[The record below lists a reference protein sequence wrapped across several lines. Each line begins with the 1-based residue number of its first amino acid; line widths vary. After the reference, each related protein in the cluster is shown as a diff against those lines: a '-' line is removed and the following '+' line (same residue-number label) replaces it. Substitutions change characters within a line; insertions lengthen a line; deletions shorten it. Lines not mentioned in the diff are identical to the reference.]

1 MPLWPPQFV
10 FAVCQHGAEAP
21 LKADVARR
29 WPQWRPAFSRPGY
42 VTFKL
47 PQPGENLEHSPNP
60 SALART
66 TGWSLGRVSRDTLAE
81 AVETVWTDD
90 TVQTFLAACRL
101 ADIHVWQRDR
111 ALPGVDGFEPGPTPL
126 SDEVRAA
133 MGAAAPGDLA
143 ERLSSPNPTSQNQW
157 VLDIAL
163 VEPNAWW
170 LGAHF
175 TTSRVSRWPGGAPE
189 MKTPAEVVGR
199 PYYKMV
205 EALLWSALP
214 ISRGDEIV
222 ELGCAPGA
230 AAQALLERG
239 YYVIGIDP
247 AEVAPVVAKHPH
259 FAHVQKRA
267 RDVRMSEVQGASWLT
282 ADMNVPPEQTLD
294 DVERLVRGRDM
305 TIRGLILT
313 LKLLDWDLLKS
324 MPQWIRRIQ
333 SWGYRDVRLRQL
345 AYNRR
350 EICLA
355 ATRSRGQRRM
365 RRKRQARPISRRTG
379 RVDGPH
385 Q

>member
-1 MPLWPPQFV
+1 MSPWPPQFV
-10 FAVCQHGAEAP
+10 FAVCQHGAEAA

-29 WPQWRPAFSRPGY
+29 WPLWRPAFSRPGY

-47 PQPGENLEHSPNP
+47 PHPGENLKHVPNP

-66 TGWSLGRVSRDTLAE
+66 TGWALGQVSRDTLGE
-81 AVETVWTDD
+81 AAETVWVDGQ
-90 TVQTFLAACRL
+90 VQRLLADGRL
-101 ADIHVWQRDR
+101 ADVHVWQRDG
-111 ALPGVDGFEPGPTPL
+111 ALPGVDGFEPGRTPL

-133 MGAAAPGDLA
+133 IRAAAPDELA
-143 ERLSSPNPTSQNQW
+143 QRLGSSNSTGQHQW
-157 VLDIAL
+157 VLDVAL
-163 VEPNAWW
+163 VEPNSWW
-170 LGAHF
+170 LGCHY

-189 MKTPAEVVGR
+189 IKAPAEVVGR

-205 EALLWSALP
+205 EALLWSSLP
-214 ISRGDEIV
+214 MTRGDEII

-247 AEVAPVVAKHPH
+247 ADVAPMVASHPH
-259 FAHVQKRA
+259 FAHVKKRA
-267 RDVRMSEVQGASWLT
+267 RDVRFSEVQGASWLT

-305 TIRGLILT
+305 TIRGLLLT
-313 LKLLDWDLLKS
+313 LKLLDWDLLEG
-324 MPQWIRRIQ
+324 MPEWIRRVQ

-345 AYNRR
+345 AFNRR

-365 RRKRQARPISRRTG
+365 RRRSQSKSLGKPIE

-385 Q
+385 G